1 MLESKVEKHLVA
13 EVKKRGGL
21 CLKLDAA
28 TYAGIPDRLV
38 IMPGEPPRF
47 VEVKRPKGGRLA
59 ELQDA
64 WREQLEALGQG
75 YSLIRD
81 LDEVDELMAMYDR
94 RAVRSYA

>member
-1 MLESKVEKHLVA
+1 MKETRVEQHLVA

-21 CLKLDAA
+21 CLKLDAS
-28 TYAGIPDRLV
+28 TYAGIPDRLI
-38 IMPGEPPRF
+38 IMRDEAPRF
-47 VEVKRPKGGRLA
+47 CELKRPKGGRVA

-81 LDEVDELMAMYDR
+81 LEEVDELMGMYDR
-94 RAVRSYA
+94 RSVRSYA